1 MGYDNMHRI
10 TSKSQHLTQDNVQ
23 FNVTLNVR
31 YDLSYTYGTDA
42 GKKFLLQTVGD
53 VNYRTEETPGEDAN
67 VKNSHAYEY
76 DANGNLIYVNTSR
89 EKKDGENDEKAGER
103 KLRWDEENRLLSSD
117 DNGFV
122 TNYWHDADG
131 ERTVKTSGEGE
142 QVYVNSEFAG
152 GRTNTAKFSL
162 SGGRTNTAKF
172 SLYVSPYLDIPCWN
186 FCIRPSYLPSA
197 MSWTSWSARLNSL
210 ALNLPKVLASHTNQS
225 ATCFKVALA
234 SSANIFR

>member
-53 VNYRTEETPGEDAN
+53 VNY
-67 VKNSHAYEY
+67 
-76 DANGNLIYVNTSR
+76 ANGNLIYVNTSR

-162 SGGRTNTAKF
+162 
-172 SLYVSPYLDIPCWN
+172 YVSPYLDIPCWN

>member
-1 MGYDNMHRI
+1 MI
-10 TSKSQHLTQDNVQ
+10 A
-23 FNVTLNVR
+23 
-31 YDLSYTYGTDA
+31 YTYDYHRLTGISYSDHPE
-42 GKKFLLQTVGD
+42 
-53 VNYRTEETPGEDAN
+53 NN
-67 VKNSHAYEY
+67 VKYYYGGRNASHNRIGRLMMREDRTGAIEY
-76 DANGNLIYVNTSR
+76 FYD
-89 EKKDGENDEKAGER
+89 KMGEVTKITA
-103 KLRWDEENRLLSSD
+103 RLQVD

-122 TNYWHDADG
+122 PSYWHDADG

-142 QVYVNSEFAG
+142 QVYVNSEFA
-152 GRTNTAKFSL
+152 
-162 SGGRTNTAKF
+162 GGRTNTAKF

-197 MSWTSWSARLNSL
+197 MSWTSWSARLSSL

>member
-1 MGYDNMHRI
+1 MGCDNMHRI
-10 TSKSQHLTQDNVQ
+10 TSKSQHPPQDNVQ

-162 SGGRTNTAKF
+162 
-172 SLYVSPYLDIPCWN
+172 YVSPYLDIPCWN

-197 MSWTSWSARLNSL
+197 MSWTSWSARLSSL